1 MDFMAATGTCSA
13 KGVVEACEAFAS
25 SGQRQWL
32 KVAGEAKAQ
41 AGADS
46 LAELRALAESFLK
59 AARFF
64 ARRSSMRLWLCD
76 VHQRGPSWPSS
87 DPLLATPAC
96 AWLGVQDGRVQGK
109 GKS

>member
-46 LAELRALAESFLK
+46 LAEL
-59 AARFF
+59 
-64 ARRSSMRLWLCD
+64 
-76 VHQRGPSWPSS
+76 
-87 DPLLATPAC
+87 
-96 AWLGVQDGRVQGK
+96 
-109 GKS
+109 